1 MKSVPYALEVGSVMY
16 TMVTTW
22 PDIAHVVGVVNKFM
36 HKPDRSHLNAVK
48 HVFRYLV
55 GTIDHGI
62 LFGPNNTSNIVG
74 YAALDFA
81 D

>member
-1 MKSVPYALEVGSVMY
+1 MYARVE
-16 TMVTTW
+16 TQ
-22 PDIAHVVGVVNKFM
+22 PEIAHVVGVVSIFM
-36 HKPDRSHLNAVK
+36 HNPERLHWNAVK
-48 HVFRYLV
+48 RVFRYLV